1 MGQTSTDRPHR
12 LKVMEIDQSVV
23 DAIEEVVKARGWCVA
38 GYSQVEFILADFVV
52 KVGQIPEYGA
62 LAAPFPMNF
71 STRLA
76 RVRSIA
82 EKAGPMSRFSS
93 GLASLT
99 DAIEGWEQL
108 RHFLT
113 HGWMDVTVQKPEN
126 SITFRFRRW
135 QPTKADKTRVTMIT
149 CTLEQLQECGRE
161 LSLLADTA
169 IQMFD
174 DIYRAF
180 DLEPDQP
187 T

>member
-1 MGQTSTDRPHR
+1 MDHPHR
-12 LKVMEIDQSVV
+12 LKMMEIDRLVV
-23 DAIEEVVKARGWCVA
+23 DEIEEVVKARGWCVA

-52 KVGQIPEYGA
+52 KVSQIPEYAA

-82 EKAGPMSRFSS
+82 NKAGPISCFGSQ
-93 GLASLT
+93 LVSLT

-135 QPTKADKTRVTMIT
+135 QPTKAEKTRVTMIT
-149 CTLEQLQECGRE
+149 CTLGQLQECGRE

-174 DIYRAF
+174 DIYREF
-180 DLEPDQP
+180 GLEPEQP
-187 T
+187 S